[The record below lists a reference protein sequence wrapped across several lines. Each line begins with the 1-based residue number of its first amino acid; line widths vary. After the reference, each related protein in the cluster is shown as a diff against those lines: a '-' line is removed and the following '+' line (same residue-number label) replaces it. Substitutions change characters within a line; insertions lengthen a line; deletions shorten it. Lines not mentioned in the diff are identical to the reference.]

1 MNSDRSVPERALG
14 GPVARLV
21 LMAVLALTVL
31 SGCSSIP
38 TTGPVGT
45 ASADSDGSSL
55 VDTFAVAPR
64 GPSQTGGE
72 TAGEILQGFI
82 TAGTGAADDYSVAR
96 EFLTDEL
103 AETWSPTDRVLI
115 YGADPDIVPASDGNS
130 YSIQLEVVGALDA
143 RGIRTDKASG
153 TTETLS
159 ARVEQV
165 DGQWRISA
173 IPNGIMISEV
183 NFSLLFLSHNLYF
196 YSSNYD
202 FWVPDTR
209 WFVQK
214 SGLAANVV
222 KAMLEGPAPY
232 LQGAVSSAFPAGTA
246 LARDAVPVVSGVATV
261 DLSAEVLQDSND
273 LNRQQMALQLQQNLT
288 NLNNVNS
295 VSMTVNQR
303 AVDLGKESSALV
315 DAVADPEVGG
325 TQIAVYDDELVY
337 FKGADPQEI
346 EGIPSVAA
354 YGPRDPA
361 LSLDLATVAFL
372 NEDRTSLFM
381 TGPNQDVREV
391 LEGTSLTA
399 PSIDPEKWTWTASGG
414 ESGSRI
420 LALPPG
426 GGPEQV
432 LSLPVPWLNEAEVS
446 ELRISRDGARALL
459 VTNQGG
465 RSHVL
470 IAGVVR
476 DADGVP
482 KTLTTPLE
490 LAVTANTGSGIP
502 ETLPVNRAKWV
513 SQDSIAV
520 LQTSAQD
527 QVTPLI
533 LGLGLDPEPLAS
545 LAGITSLS
553 VGKGEQEIFVQTP
566 SGMYKRMGNSW
577 YEVGKGLLD
586 PAFPG

>member
-1 MNSDRSVPERALG
+1 MDAKNSASSRPF
-14 GPVARLV
+14 ARLV
-21 LMAVLALTVL
+21 LMAALLMAVL

-64 GPSQTGGE
+64 GPSQSGGE
-72 TAGEILQGFI
+72 SPAEILQGFI

-96 EFLTDEL
+96 EFLTDSL
-103 AETWSPTDRVLI
+103 AETWTPNDRVLI
-115 YGADPDIVPASDGNS
+115 YGADPDIVPSADGKS
-130 YSIQLEVVGALDA
+130 YAIQLEVVGALDT

-153 TTETLS
+153 TTETIS
-159 ARVEQV
+159 ASVEQE
-165 DGQWRISA
+165 DGQWRINA

-196 YSSNYD
+196 YSSNFE

-214 SGLAANVV
+214 SGIAANVV

-315 DAVADPEVGG
+315 TAVADPEVGS
-325 TQIAVYDDELVY
+325 TQIAVHQNELAY
-337 FKGADPQEI
+337 FKGVEPQAI

-372 NEDRTSLFM
+372 NRDRTSLFL
-381 TGPNQDVREV
+381 TGPNQDVRKV
-391 LEGTSLTA
+391 ADGTALTA
-399 PSIDPEKWTWTASGG
+399 PSIDVEKWTWTASNTVGG
-414 ESGSRI
+414 AKI

-432 LSLPVPWLNEAEVS
+432 LSLPVAWLNEVAIS

-459 VTNQGG
+459 VTSQGG
-465 RSHVL
+465 KSHVL
-470 IAGVVR
+470 VAGVVR
-476 DADGVP
+476 DADGTP
-482 KTLTTPLE
+482 MTLTTPLE

-502 ETLPVNRAKWV
+502 QTLPVNRAKWV
-513 SQDSIAV
+513 SQDSIVAV
-520 LQTSAQD
+520 QTSPD
-527 QVTPLI
+527 NQVTPVI
-533 LGLGLDPEPLAS
+533 LRLGSSPEPLAG
-545 LAGITSLS
+545 LTGITSLS
-553 VGKGEQEIFVQTP
+553 AGKGEQDIYVQTDEA
-566 SGMYKRMGNSW
+566 MFKRMGNSW
-577 YEVGKGLLD
+577 YEVGKELLD

>member
-1 MNSDRSVPERALG
+1 MDARNFAAGRPL
-14 GPVARLV
+14 ARLV
-21 LMAVLALTVL
+21 ALVALVALVL

-45 ASADSDGSSL
+45 ASAESDTNSL

-64 GPSQTGGE
+64 GPSQSGGE
-72 TAGEILQGFI
+72 APEEILQGFI
-82 TAGTGAADDYSVAR
+82 SAGTGAADDYSVAR
-96 EFLTDEL
+96 EFLTDGL
-103 AETWSPTDRVLI
+103 ADTWTPTDRVLI
-115 YGADPDIVPASDGNS
+115 YGADPNIVPAREGNS
-130 YSIQLEVVGALDA
+130 YSIQLEVVGSIDA

-153 TTETLS
+153 TTETVS
-159 ARVEQV
+159 AKMEQS

-173 IPNGIMISEV
+173 VPNGIMISEV

-196 YSSNYD
+196 YSSNFE
-202 FWVPDTR
+202 FWVPDAR

-214 SGLAANVV
+214 SGIAANVV

-246 LARDAVPVVSGVATV
+246 LARDAVPVVSGVAAV
-261 DLSAEVLQDSND
+261 DLSAEVLQDSSD

-303 AVDLGKESSALV
+303 EVDLGKESSALV
-315 DAVADPEVGG
+315 DAVADPEAGS
-325 TQIAVYDDELVY
+325 TQIAVYQNELAY
-337 FKGADPQEI
+337 FKGGGPQAI

-361 LSLDLATVAFL
+361 LSLDLATIAFL
-372 NEDRTSLFM
+372 NEDRTSLFL
-381 TGPNQDVREV
+381 TGPNQEVRKV
-391 LEGTSLTA
+391 VDGTSLSA
-399 PSIDPEKWTWTASGG
+399 PSIDAKKWTWTASDTKGG
-414 ESGSRI
+414 AQI

-432 LSLPVPWLNEAEVS
+432 LSLPVPWLKEASIS

-470 IAGVVR
+470 VAGVIR
-476 DADGVP
+476 DADGMP

-490 LAVTANTGSGIP
+490 LEVTASPGAGIP
-502 ETLPVNRAKWV
+502 QTLPVDRAKWV
-513 SQDSIAV
+513 SEDSIAV
-520 LQTSAQD
+520 LQTSAENP
-527 QVTPLI
+527 VTPML
-533 LGLGLDPEPLAS
+533 LGLGADPEALAS
-545 LAGITSLS
+545 LTGITGLS
-553 VGKGEQEIFVQTP
+553 VGKGEQDIYVQTP
-566 SGMYKRMGNSW
+566 AAMFKRMGNSW

>member
-1 MNSDRSVPERALG
+1 MKGNSPARQRPF
-14 GPVARLV
+14 ARLI
-21 LMAVLALTVL
+21 LMAALVLAVL

-64 GPSQTGGE
+64 GPSQDGGE
-72 TAGEILQGFI
+72 TPEEILQGFI
-82 TAGTGAADDYSVAR
+82 TAGTGASDDYSVAR
-96 EFLTDEL
+96 EFLTDSL
-103 AETWSPTDRVLI
+103 ADTWNPTDRVLI
-115 YGADPDIVPASDGNS
+115 YGADPNIVAARDGNT

-159 ARVEQV
+159 ASMEQV

-173 IPNGIMISEV
+173 IPHGIMMSEV
-183 NFSLLFLSHNLYF
+183 NFSWLFLSHNLYF
-196 YSSNYD
+196 YSSNFE

-214 SGLAANVV
+214 SGIAANVV

-261 DLSAEVLQDSND
+261 DLSADVLQDSSD

-288 NLNNVNS
+288 HLNNVNT

-303 AVDLGKESSALV
+303 DVDLGKESGALV
-315 DAVADPEVGG
+315 EAVADPEAGS
-325 TQIAVYDDELVY
+325 TQIAVYQNELAY
-337 FKGADPQEI
+337 FKGVEPQAI
-346 EGIPSVAA
+346 EGIPSVAE

-361 LSLDLATVAFL
+361 LSLDLATIAFL
-372 NEDRTSLFM
+372 NADRTSLFL
-381 TGPNQDVREV
+381 TGPNQEVRKAAD
-391 LEGTSLTA
+391 GASLTA
-399 PSIDPEKWTWTASGG
+399 PSIDPEKWTWTASNAGTAA
-414 ESGSRI
+414 RI

-426 GGPEQV
+426 GDADQILT
-432 LSLPVPWLNEAEVS
+432 LSVPWLDEATIS

-459 VTNQGG
+459 VTNSGG
-465 RSHVL
+465 SSHVL
-470 IAGVVR
+470 VAGVVR
-476 DADGVP
+476 DAGGVP

-490 LAVTANTGSGIP
+490 LAVTTESGSGIP
-502 ETLPVNRAKWV
+502 ATQPVDRAKWV
-513 SQDSIAV
+513 SEDAIAV
-520 LQTSAQD
+520 LKTSAEG

-533 LGLGLDPEPLAS
+533 LRLGADPEPLAG
-545 LAGITSLS
+545 LTGITGLS
-553 VGKGEQEIFVQTP
+553 VGKGEQEIYVQTQAA
-566 SGMYKRMGNSW
+566 MYKRMGNSW
-577 YEVGKGLLD
+577 YEVGEGLLD